1 LNPTFGRADPDR
13 AQRRRTSR
21 RSQRATY
28 RLLAADTT
36 HHLFLDGPADA
47 RERAEAFW
55 RRDPAVEAFRVR
67 EPGVDTAWSPHRP
80 GRWLSFEAIGGQ
92 AQRVAAFAA
101 AEPALDIGLVW
112 YDGALDYGETVLFRG
127 GAVAGR
133 SDGGYQQLYGETYGE
148 PDHNY
153 DPRGI
158 RMHEPLV
165 GAVVP
170 VARVRA

>member
-1 LNPTFGRADPDR
+1 MNPTFGRAGPDR

-21 RSQRATY
+21 RSQCATY

-36 HHLFLDGPADA
+36 HHLFIDGPADA
-47 RERAEAFW
+47 LERAEAFW
-55 RRDPAVEAFRVR
+55 RRDPAAGAFRVR
-67 EPGVDTAWSPHRP
+67 GPGVDTAWSPHRP
-80 GRWLSFEAIGGQ
+80 GLWLSFEATGGQ

-101 AEPALDIGLVW
+101 AEPALDIRLVW

-133 SDGGYQQLYGETYGE
+133 SDGSYQQLYRETYGE
-148 PDHNY
+148 PDHGH
-153 DPRGI
+153 DPHGI
-158 RMHEPLV
+158 RVHERLA